1 MKARPNKSTHRP
13 FPLKTIA
20 VGARSPR
27 PQPDD
32 DLPIGRVLSR
42 REALALLGA
51 ASAAISAAALAACA
65 PGEVSTVQP
74 TNAATAAVP
83 NAEAQTAVVAANNP
97 TAIATAQQQVATVAA
112 ANANTAPTTAATS
125 VALPSCI
132 VRPELTEGP
141 YFVDEKL
148 NRSDIRSDPSDG
160 TVKEGAPLNLTVR
173 VSQISNSGCVPLAGA
188 QVDVWHCDAL
198 GVYSDV
204 SDPGFNTKGKKY
216 LRGYQVTDANGVANF
231 TTIYPGWYQ
240 GRAVHIHFKIRTPNG
255 TNQNYDFTSQWFF
268 DDALSKQV
276 YTQAPYSQKGPQ
288 TLLNNQDGIYRG
300 GGSQLVLDVK
310 KNGDTYN
317 AVFDIGLQI

>member
-1 MKARPNKSTHRP
+1 MKTRPNKSVLRRASP
-13 FPLKTIA
+13 KTSA
-20 VGARSPR
+20 VV
-27 PQPDD
+27 PQPTDD
-32 DLPIGRVLSR
+32 DRPIGRVLSR

-51 ASAAISAAALAACA
+51 ASAAMLAACA
-65 PGEVSTVQP
+65 PGPLTTAQP
-74 TNAATAAVP
+74 PTASAATP
-83 NAEAQTAVVAANNP
+83 NAEAETAVAVANNP

-112 ANANTAPTTAATS
+112 NETVVPTTAATT

-160 TVKEGAPLNLTVR
+160 TVKQGAPLILTVR
-173 VSQISNSGCVPLAGA
+173 VSQISNSGCTPLAGA

-204 SDPGFNTKGKKY
+204 SDPSFNTKGKKF

-240 GRAVHIHFKIRTPNG
+240 GRAVHIHFKIRTPQG

-268 DDALSKQV
+268 DDALSDQV
-276 YTQAPYSQKGPQ
+276 YTQPPYSQKGPH
-288 TLLNNQDGIYRG
+288 TLLNNQDGIYRS